1 MTQAAM
7 TTAPPGPLEGV
18 VVLDCTQVMAGP
30 FCAMLLADMGAEAV
44 KVEKPGGDD
53 ARRMGPPFINGESA
67 AFLGVNRN
75 KKSIVLDLKNEIDR
89 DVFRRM
95 AAQADVVVENFR
107 PGTMARLGLGP
118 DDLRR
123 ERPELI
129 YASIS
134 GFGQTGPYADRPGYD
149 LIAQGM
155 SGMMSA
161 TGHPDSPPV
170 KISAPVADL
179 AAGMFAANG
188 ILAAYIRR
196 LKTGEGQVVDA
207 SLLEAAAALTVW
219 EAAEYWG
226 SGAVPAP
233 RGSAHRLVA
242 PYQAMESADGHFNIG
257 VANQANYERLCAA
270 LERPDLLAD
279 PRFADN
285 PQRVRN
291 YAALAEEIQRTT
303 RTRPSAEWLAVLQA
317 AGVPAGPIYGTDEAL
332 ADAHLRARDM
342 VVELTHSTAGRVN
355 NLGVPVKLS
364 ATPGR
369 VRTPAPTL
377 GQHTESVLR
386 EFGVPDEQAAAILAR
401 GRR

>member
-1 MTQAAM
+1 M
-7 TTAPPGPLEGV
+7 TAPPGPLEGV

-30 FCAMLLADMGAEAV
+30 FCAMLLADMGAEV
-44 KVEKPGGDD
+44 IKVEKPGGDD

-75 KKSIVLDLKNEIDR
+75 KKGVVLDLKNDLDR
-89 DVFRRM
+89 GVFRRM
-95 AAQADVVVENFR
+95 AAQADVVAENFR

-161 TGHPDSPPV
+161 TGHPGSPPV
-170 KISAPVADL
+170 KISAPIADL
-179 AAGMFAANG
+179 GAGMFAAYG
-188 ILAAYIRR
+188 ILAAYVRR

-207 SLLEAAAALTVW
+207 SLLEAAVALTVW

-226 SGAVPAP
+226 SGAVPGP

-242 PYQAMESADGHFNIG
+242 PYQAVESADGHFNVG
-257 VANQANYERLCAA
+257 AANQANYERLCAA
-270 LERPDLLAD
+270 LGRPDLLTD
-279 PRFADN
+279 PRFAGN
-285 PQRVRN
+285 PERVRN

-303 RTRPSAEWLAVLQA
+303 RTRTSAEWLAALQE
-317 AGVPAGPIYGTDEAL
+317 AGVPAGPICGTDEAL
-332 ADAHLRARDM
+332 ADEHVRDREM
-342 VVELTHSTAGRVN
+342 VVALEHPVAGRVD

-364 ATPGR
+364 ATPGS

-386 EFGVPDEQAAAILAR
+386 AFGVPEPQVAAILAR
-401 GRR
+401 G

>member
-1 MTQAAM
+1 M
-7 TTAPPGPLEGV
+7 TAPPGPLEGV

-30 FCAMLLADMGAEAV
+30 FCAMLLADMGAEV
-44 KVEKPGGDD
+44 IKVEKPGGDD

-75 KKSIVLDLKNEIDR
+75 KKGVVLDLKNDLDR

-95 AAQADVVVENFR
+95 AAQADVVAENFR

-161 TGHPDSPPV
+161 TGHPGSPPV
-170 KISAPVADL
+170 KISAPIADL
-179 AAGMFAANG
+179 GAGMFAAYG
-188 ILAAYIRR
+188 ILAAYVHR

-207 SLLEAAAALTVW
+207 SLLEAAVALTVW

-226 SGAVPAP
+226 SGAVPGP

-242 PYQAMESADGHFNIG
+242 PYQAVESADGHFNVG
-257 VANQANYERLCAA
+257 AANQANYERLCAA
-270 LERPDLLAD
+270 LGRPDLLAD
-279 PRFADN
+279 PRFAGN
-285 PQRVRN
+285 PERVRN

-303 RTRPSAEWLAVLQA
+303 RTRTSAEWLAELQE
-317 AGVPAGPIYGTDEAL
+317 AGVPAGPICGTDEAL
-332 ADAHLRARDM
+332 ADEHVRAREM
-342 VVELTHSTAGRVN
+342 VVALEHPVAGRVD

-364 ATPGR
+364 ATPGS

-386 EFGVPDEQAAAILAR
+386 AFGVPEAQVAAILAR
-401 GRR
+401 G